1 MRNWLRNFDRNY
13 LILIILGAVLFIP
26 FLGQVHL
33 FDWDEINFAESAREM
48 ILTGD
53 YLTVQINFIPFWEK
67 PPLFI
72 WMQVL
77 SMKMFGITE
86 FAARFPN
93 AICGIVTIAA
103 LYGIGKKLVSKNFGL
118 IWTMTYVGSVLP
130 FFYFKSGII
139 DPWFNLF
146 IFIGIYYFIIYTSI
160 DNEGK
165 KWLQALLS
173 GFFIGLGVLTKG
185 PVAFLIFAITAFVL
199 LIIRKFKVKFSL
211 GHIVLFGLAL
221 VVTGGLWFILQ
232 IAIGNFTIIADF
244 IEYQIRLFKT
254 KDAGHGGFL
263 LYHFVVLLVGVF
275 PASIFALPAFKK
287 IDGFSPFQRH
297 FRLVMVVLL
306 LTVLILF
313 TIVKTKI
320 LHYSSLGY
328 FPLTFLAAWYI
339 YALFSGK
346 INYSKW
352 LTFLIYPFGFLFGI
366 AVIALPLIDR
376 FKEKIIAMDLI
387 RDPFAIGNLQAIV
400 GWTGF
405 EMFIG
410 IFMIL
415 GLVAYFFLRKRN
427 VQIAVISLFVTVLV
441 FVNLT
446 LVCVV
451 HRIEG
456 YSQRAAIEF
465 FKSLQGKD
473 VYIQPLRYKS
483 YAHYFYAQKG
493 KPENEFSYDSRWL
506 LTGDIDRDAYFVVKV
521 NRVEKTLEKH
531 PDLEV
536 LYSKNGFVFL
546 KRSSNI
552 HQYDK

>member
-1 MRNWLRNFDRNY
+1 MRNWLRNIDRNY

-118 IWTMTYVGSVLP
+118 IWTMAYVGSVLP

-199 LIIRKFKVKFSL
+199 LIIRKFKVKFSF

-254 KDAGHGGFL
+254 RDAGHGGFL
-263 LYHFVVLLVGVF
+263 LYHFVVLLIGVF
-275 PASIFALPAFKK
+275 PASIFALTAFKK
-287 IDGFSPFQRH
+287 IDGFSPFQQH
-297 FRLVMVVLL
+297 FRLVMVILL

-346 INYSKW
+346 INYNKW
-352 LTFLIYPFGFLFGI
+352 LAFLIYPFGFLFGI

-387 RDPFAIGNLQAIV
+387 RDPFAIGNLQATV

-405 EMFIG
+405 EIFIG

-415 GLVAYFFLRKRN
+415 GLVAYYFLRKRN
-427 VQIAVISLFVTVLV
+427 VQIAVISLFATVLV

-451 HRIEG
+451 YRIEG

-473 VYIQPLRYKS
+473 VYIHPLRYKS
-483 YAHYFYAQKG
+483 YAHYFYAHKG
-493 KPENEFSYDSRWL
+493 KPDNEFSYDSNWL

-521 NRVEKTLEKH
+521 NRAEKTLEKY

>member
-1 MRNWLRNFDRNY
+1 MINWLRKIDRNY

-26 FLGQVHL
+26 FLGKVHL

-77 SMKMFGITE
+77 SMKIFGITE
-86 FAARFPN
+86 LAARFPN
-93 AICGIVTIAA
+93 AICGIVTIAT

-146 IFIGIYYFIIYTSI
+146 IFLGIYFFIVYSGI
-160 DNEGK
+160 DNQEK

-185 PVAFLIFAITAFVL
+185 PVAFLIYAITVFVL
-199 LIIRKFKVKFSL
+199 LIFRKFKVKFSF
-211 GHIVLFGLAL
+211 GQIVLFGVAL

-232 IAIGNFTIIADF
+232 IAIGNYTIIADF
-244 IEYQIRLFKT
+244 IEYQIRLFQT

-263 LYHFVVLLVGVF
+263 LYHFVVLLIGVF
-275 PASIFALPAFKK
+275 PASIFALPAFRK
-287 IDGFSPFQRH
+287 IEGFSSFQQH
-297 FRLVMVVLL
+297 FRLVMVILL

-328 FPLTFLAAWYI
+328 FPLTLLAAWYI

-346 INYSKW
+346 TESKKW
-352 LTFLIYPFGFLFGI
+352 LSYLIYPLGCLFGL

-376 FKEKIIAMDLI
+376 FKERIIAMDI
-387 RDPFAIGNLQAIV
+387 IKDPFAVGNLQAEV
-400 GWTGF
+400 GW
-405 EMFIG
+405 
-410 IFMIL
+410 
-415 GLVAYFFLRKRN
+415 A
-427 VQIAVISLFVTVLV
+427 
-441 FVNLT
+441 
-446 LVCVV
+446 
-451 HRIEG
+451 G
-456 YSQRAAIEF
+456 Y
-465 FKSLQGKD
+465 
-473 VYIQPLRYKS
+473 
-483 YAHYFYAQKG
+483 
-493 KPENEFSYDSRWL
+493 
-506 LTGDIDRDAYFVVKV
+506 
-521 NRVEKTLEKH
+521 
-531 PDLEV
+531 
-536 LYSKNGFVFL
+536 
-546 KRSSNI
+546 
-552 HQYDK
+552 